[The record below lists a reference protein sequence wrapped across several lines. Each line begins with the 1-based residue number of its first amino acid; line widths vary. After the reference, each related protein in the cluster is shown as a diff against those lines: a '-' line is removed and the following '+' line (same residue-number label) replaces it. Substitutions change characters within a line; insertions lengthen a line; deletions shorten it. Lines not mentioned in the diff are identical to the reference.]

1 MSVEEVPVVDE
12 SDGRRRRAPASTQ
25 MLAWVRI
32 WVGSQLL
39 QPLESFP
46 RSHTCSPTAR
56 ICDGSAMSVW
66 QTDRAFSSRHLCL
79 TGSRRA
85 VKPRCRLSSP
95 RSYPS
100 LRVCRCKGSRWWIR
114 IDVELFRGRSRAD
127 GGVKKKAEEEEGD
140 VHWRQ
145 SWDDS
150 RGRGAWICRFSPPPR
165 CPLGVRIASTGTS
178 SSKPG
183 AVFLPA

>member
-1 MSVEEVPVVDE
+1 MIAIRFVVDGSWSLFCVCRVQSIPRAGLGEGVLMRCPMTVEEVPVVDE

-32 WVGSQLL
+32 RVGSQLL

-100 LRVCRCKGSRWWIR
+100 LRVCRCKGSRWWIW

-127 GGVKKKAEEEEGD
+127 GRVKKKAEEEE
-140 VHWRQ
+140 W
-145 SWDDS
+145 
-150 RGRGAWICRFSPPPR
+150 
-165 CPLGVRIASTGTS
+165 
-178 SSKPG
+178 
-183 AVFLPA
+183 